1 MNHKTRVKHGWHQ
14 AQLVTLLQAKGR
26 ISLHENVLEQEKS

>member
-1 MNHKTRVKHGWHQ
+1 MSETWLAPGAACN
-14 AQLVTLLQAKGR
+14 LLQAKGQ

>member
-1 MNHKTRVKHGWHQ
+1 MAGHQ
-14 AQLVTLLQAKGR
+14 AQLVTLLQANGQ

>member
-1 MNHKTRVKHGWHQ
+1 MAGHL
-14 AQLVTLLQAKGR
+14 AQLVTLLQAKDQ